1 MAKGHMPTGIK
12 RLDELLGGGVPSG
25 TVTLIYGPPFI
36 GKRLL
41 GRMFLT
47 TAMAAGRPGVMIN
60 TDHTAAEL
68 RDQMSQI
75 DASFPK
81 YMDGKLAYFVDT
93 YSKSIGATDSLPGVE
108 YVDGLMNFNALGMAL
123 NSVQRAIIKQHEKH
137 AVLFDSVSTLIAYTN
152 AQAAFRYLQVL
163 TGKAKMAGATSML
176 ILEDGM
182 HTESEVQTIKH
193 LADGVIELRSEK
205 DKNLI
210 AVEGLGLSGR
220 VGWVEYHRTQSGL
233 SITGSFAAGRI
244 R

>member
-1 MAKGHMPTGIK
+1 MTSHMATGIK
-12 RLDELLGGGVPSG
+12 RLDDLLGGGIPVRS
-25 TVTLIYGPPFI
+25 VTLIYGPPFI

-47 TAMAAGRPGVMIN
+47 ASMAKGVPGVMIN

-68 RDQMSQI
+68 KDQMSQV
-75 DASFPK
+75 DKSFSK
-81 YMDGKLAYFVDT
+81 YQENGLAFFVDT
-93 YSKSIGATDSLPGVE
+93 YSKSIGATDELPGVE

-123 NSVQRAIIKQHEKH
+123 NNVQRAIIKKHEH
-137 AVLFDSVSTLIAYTN
+137 HGVLFDSVSTLIAYTN

-163 TGKAKMAGATSML
+163 TGKAKMAGATSLL
-176 ILEDGM
+176 ILEEGM
-182 HTESEVQTIKH
+182 HTEAEVQTIKH
-193 LADGVIELRSEK
+193 LADGIIELRQDK

-210 AVEGLGLSGR
+210 AVEGLGLPGR
-220 VGWVEYHRTQSGL
+220 VGWVEYHRTESGL